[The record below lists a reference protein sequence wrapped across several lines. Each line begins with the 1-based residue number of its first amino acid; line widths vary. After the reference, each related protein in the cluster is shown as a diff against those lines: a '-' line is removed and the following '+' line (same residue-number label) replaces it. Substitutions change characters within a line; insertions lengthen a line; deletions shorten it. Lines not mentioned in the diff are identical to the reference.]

1 MSTGPLR
8 RAIGL
13 LGLLA
18 LVPVLLQLATGVIT
32 PEDAAIR
39 GLTIAVTVVVLGRAA
54 QYVLVRLLRRVER
67 RRTDPTDPDDG
78 APVTEVE
85 DPATSR

>member
-13 LGLLA
+13 LGLVA

-32 PEDAAIR
+32 PEDAAVR
-39 GLTIAVTVVVLGRAA
+39 GSSIAVTVVVLGRVA

-67 RRTDPTDPDDG
+67 RHDDHSGAQESAVPIGAQDPPS
-78 APVTEVE
+78 A
-85 DPATSR
+85 S